1 MMFSVRTTSIIAL
14 LLTALTTM
22 AADARFDTRIFNPN
36 FRTLQV
42 RTSSNEFAPPVIGL
56 NSSEKI
62 VVSFDEMSTDMRYM
76 RYRLIHCN
84 ADWTQSELLD
94 SEFTDGF
101 NYAAIDDYGFSAGTF
116 ANYVHYRFALPNDD
130 IPILVSGNYIVQ
142 VYPEDDEEDVLLQAR
157 FCVAEDLFSVRNYIT
172 SRTDIDYNREH
183 QQLTVD
189 ISSKSQKI
197 RNWQYDIRLVVSQN
211 SRLDNQVVLSR
222 PNLIGTSSATFE
234 HNKALVFPAGNEFR
248 RFECVATHYAGMHVE
263 SIIHYDPFYNVDLFV
278 DQPRSDKPYIF
289 DQTQFGHFKVR
300 QSGVTDIDTNSDY
313 VIVHFA
319 LETPQMYGG
328 DIYLDGD
335 FTQHQFTDANRM
347 RYNPAS
353 GLYELSMMLKMGSY
367 NYQYLWL
374 PDGSTTALTGP
385 IEGNHYQTVN
395 EYLSLVYYRPVGQ
408 RYDRL
413 GGFGIEFSGK

>member
-1 MMFSVRTTSIIAL
+1 MRFSVRTTSIIAL

-157 FCVAEDLFSVRNYIT
+157 FCVAEDLF
-172 SRTDIDYNREH
+172 
-183 QQLTVD
+183 
-189 ISSKSQKI
+189 
-197 RNWQYDIRLVVSQN
+197 
-211 SRLDNQVVLSR
+211 
-222 PNLIGTSSATFE
+222 
-234 HNKALVFPAGNEFR
+234 
-248 RFECVATHYAGMHVE
+248 
-263 SIIHYDPFYNVDLFV
+263 
-278 DQPRSDKPYIF
+278 
-289 DQTQFGHFKVR
+289 
-300 QSGVTDIDTNSDY
+300 
-313 VIVHFA
+313 
-319 LETPQMYGG
+319 
-328 DIYLDGD
+328 
-335 FTQHQFTDANRM
+335 
-347 RYNPAS
+347 
-353 GLYELSMMLKMGSY
+353 
-367 NYQYLWL
+367 
-374 PDGSTTALTGP
+374 
-385 IEGNHYQTVN
+385 
-395 EYLSLVYYRPVGQ
+395 
-408 RYDRL
+408 
-413 GGFGIEFSGK
+413 